1 MALWL
6 VHGTARSRG
15 GEIELSLGQSMER
28 LREKN
33 LSLQIADRAIDWAR
47 GEHRRVSSFWYPSV
61 SVTGAYLHMA
71 NRIEVEQPLSQFTDP
86 AKDFIHSIL
95 PDDQIISGLL
105 DHVGTYTLRFPLA
118 PQDVATIDANV
129 TWPVFAGGKRIYAGS
144 AGRWSRSPR

>member
-6 VHGTARSRG
+6 VHGAARSRG
-15 GEIELSLGQSMER
+15 GEIELSLGQSVER

-95 PDDQIISGLL
+95 PDDQIFWTMSAPIPFASRW
-105 DHVGTYTLRFPLA
+105 LRRM
-118 PQDVATIDANV
+118 
-129 TWPVFAGGKRIYAGS
+129 WR
-144 AGRWSRSPR
+144 RSTRT

>member
-1 MALWL
+1 
-6 VHGTARSRG
+6 
-15 GEIELSLGQSMER
+15 
-28 LREKN
+28 
-33 LSLQIADRAIDWAR
+33 
-47 GEHRRVSSFWYPSV
+47 
-61 SVTGAYLHMA
+61 MA

-129 TWPVFAGGKRIYAGS
+129 TWPVFAGGKRIYAGRIGRTMVEVARGKPGS
-144 AGRWSRSPR
+144 GRGPNADAARRELFRVAAGHERG